1 MPTLFDYEHACQQ
14 TNDKTQREQ
23 IALTAVTF
31 LLDNTTPTADIL
43 QKIAEAL
50 ANEDNTPAEVVPLPE
65 GEFDL
70 NNSLCAQLE
79 ARLVDFFPS
88 IARLK
93 NASDPALALNLLTRT
108 RILCQKIDT
117 WRQYEYWTPLFD
129 FLRAATPGQWLQWRS
144 SVIAQQKARAAI
156 GEAKFPD
163 AKQFAIYG
171 MQRLAGIPDHRLYL
185 DLCSRLENAIAQG
198 DAYYCLAIA
207 LGYWVVKES
216 SAAGHHLRLAG
227 MRHNLS
233 NQLLISGKNGE
244 AITVLEQNQQLCN
257 EYWFVRDIGFY
268 QINQWERLAGAYLN
282 KNDTIRGTDYLSK
295 YNFYAQQ
302 PREQTLHRLGS
313 GSLASHGGTHE
324 TAELRFIE
332 ARQTAQGKAAFNLW
346 TAYANLAWICAV
358 RSKSVDA
365 VTYLQQAQ
373 TYGATI
379 AGFMNADRSSHCSL
393 ILAEIK
399 IRQDNLAAAE
409 AAINDAADLIQGFD
423 LPRRQIQLRL
433 TKASLREAQGND
445 TDAELLRD
453 QARQIAL
460 QNGFDASD
468 IHRLKLAV
476 FS

>member
-23 IALTAVTF
+23 IALTAVSF
-31 LLDNTTPTADIL
+31 LLDNTTPTAEIL

-50 ANEDNTPAEVVPLPE
+50 AEENAPGEVVSLPE

-70 NNSLCAQLE
+70 NNSLCARLE
-79 ARLVDFFPS
+79 ACLADFFPS

-93 NASDPALALNLLTRT
+93 NASDPALALNLFTRA
-108 RILCQKIDT
+108 RILCQKIDI

-129 FLRAATPGQWLQWRS
+129 FLRAATPGQWQQWRS

-156 GEAKFPD
+156 GEAQFPI

-171 MQRLAGIPDHRLYL
+171 MQCLAGIPDHRLYL
-185 DLCSRLENAIAQG
+185 DLCSRLENGIAQG

-207 LGYWVVKES
+207 LGYWVAKES
-216 SAAGHHLRLAG
+216 SAAGYHLRLAG
-227 MRHNLS
+227 MRHNLG
-233 NQLLISGKNGE
+233 NQLLISGKNAE

-268 QINQWERLAGAYLN
+268 QTNQWERLASAYLN

-295 YNFYAQQ
+295 FDFYAQQ

-313 GSLASHGGTHE
+313 GSLAGHSGTHE
-324 TAELRFIE
+324 TAEQKFND

-358 RSKSVDA
+358 RNKLVDA
-365 VTYLQQAQ
+365 LTYLQQAL

-379 AGFMNADRSSHCSL
+379 DGFMNADRDSHCSL

-399 IRQDNLAAAE
+399 TRQGDLAAAQ
-409 AAINDAADLIQGFD
+409 AAIDRAAELIQGFD
-423 LPRRQIQLRL
+423 LPRRQMQLLL
-433 TKASLREAQGND
+433 TKASLRVAQGNN
-445 TDAELLRD
+445 TEAQLLRD
-453 QARQIAL
+453 QAIQNAL
-460 QNGFDASD
+460 LSGFDASD
-468 IHRLKLAV
+468 INRLKMALYT
-476 FS
+476 